1 MYLGY
6 CLPMD
11 RAMFTKVVNSLSQ
24 ESVLL
29 TPFEHES

>member
-6 CLPMD
+6 CLPMH

-24 ESVLL
+24 EY
-29 TPFEHES
+29 PFNTL